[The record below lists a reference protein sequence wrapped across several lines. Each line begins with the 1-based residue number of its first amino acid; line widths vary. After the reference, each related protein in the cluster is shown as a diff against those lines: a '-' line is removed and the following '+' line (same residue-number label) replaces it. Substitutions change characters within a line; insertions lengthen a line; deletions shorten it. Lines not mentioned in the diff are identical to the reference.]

1 MKDHDTEAQ
10 IWYKTIGRKF
20 ISCSLAC
27 FLSAFSFLFYFA
39 VLNFFFFHFQ
49 DLISNSPFCVS
60 YNCYDDLNENDEF
73 TWKKMLFI

>member
-27 FLSAFSFLFYFA
+27 FLSAFSFLF
-39 VLNFFFFHFQ
+39 LIFFFHFQ

-73 TWKKMLFI
+73 T